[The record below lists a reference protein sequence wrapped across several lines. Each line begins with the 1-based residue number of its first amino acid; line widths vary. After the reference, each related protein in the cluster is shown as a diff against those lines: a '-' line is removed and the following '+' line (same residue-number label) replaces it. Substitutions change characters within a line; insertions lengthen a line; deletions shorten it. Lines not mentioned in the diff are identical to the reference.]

1 MTMLPVCRAAD
12 LATRPAELRWL
23 IEGLWGYRAV
33 GICGGE
39 PKCFKSFLALDVA
52 VAVASGR
59 PCLRRF
65 HVAQPGRVVLFAG
78 EDGLHEVRR
87 RLDGI
92 ARAAGTDLATLD
104 LFVIT
109 TPVVRLDR
117 PEHRKQLEE
126 TVAALK
132 PRLLVLDPFVRMHR
146 IDENV
151 SAEVAPLLAYLR
163 ELERRYETAV
173 LLVHHSKKGAGQARG
188 GQALRGSSELH
199 AWGDSNL
206 YVRRKG
212 ESLLLTIE
220 HRTAASAA
228 GVTLELQTTENAVA
242 LTVVDPEQA
251 SGGAASAPA
260 ALTPTD
266 RIEQV
271 LSTAQTTLTLQ
282 QLRGACKM
290 RTATLCEAIA
300 TLTAG
305 GRVTKDE
312 TGYRLAQPSAD
323 RRVSISQSP

>member
-1 MTMLPVCRAAD
+1 
-12 LATRPAELRWL
+12 
-23 IEGLWGYRAV
+23 
-33 GICGGE
+33 
-39 PKCFKSFLALDVA
+39 
-52 VAVASGR
+52 
-59 PCLRRF
+59 
-65 HVAQPGRVVLFAG
+65 VVLFAG

-87 RLDGI
+87 RLEGI

-109 TPVVRLDR
+109 APVVRLDR

-173 LLVHHSKKGAGQARG
+173 LLVHHSRKGAGQARG

-212 ESLLLTIE
+212 EALLLTIE

-228 GVTLELQTTENAVA
+228 DLMLELQTTADAVA
-242 LTVVDPEQA
+242 LTVVDRELADERTIPT
-251 SGGAASAPA
+251 PA
-260 ALTPTD
+260 NLTPSD
-266 RIEQV
+266 RIEQA
-271 LSTAQTTLTLQ
+271 LSIAKTTLTLQ
-282 QLRGACKM
+282 QLREACRM
-290 RTATLCEAIA
+290 RTASLCEALA
-300 TLTAG
+300 RLTAG
-305 GRVTKDE
+305 GRVTKNE
-312 TGYRLAQPSAD
+312 TGYRLA
-323 RRVSISQSP
+323 